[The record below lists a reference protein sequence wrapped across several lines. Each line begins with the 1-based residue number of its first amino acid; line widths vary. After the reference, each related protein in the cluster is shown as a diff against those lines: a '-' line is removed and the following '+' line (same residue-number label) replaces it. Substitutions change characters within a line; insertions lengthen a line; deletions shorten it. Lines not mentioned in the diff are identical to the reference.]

1 MTGLRQRYEDE
12 GGFAGGLAGLLFGLL
27 IFLLGS
33 FLVAYAWAVVQ
44 TKAAVVDASRQAA
57 RTYVEAPA
65 AADAYAAARQAALV
79 SLGSR
84 GRDPGRAR
92 VDLISGGFGRCER
105 ITIAVSYP
113 APAMVVPLIHLL
125 GGSTVTGRHSEIV
138 DPYRSGVPGIAR
150 CA

>member
-1 MTGLRQRYEDE
+1 MTRFRQRYSDQR
-12 GGFAGGLAGLLFGLL
+12 GFTGGLAGLLFGFL

-44 TKAAVVDASRQAA
+44 TKAAVVDAARQAA
-57 RTYVEAPA
+57 RTYVEAPTA
-65 AADAYAAARQAALV
+65 MDAYPSARQAAFL
-79 SLGSR
+79 SLSDR
-84 GRDPGRAR
+84 GRDPARAR

-113 APAMVVPLIHLL
+113 APVMVLPLIHLI

-138 DPYRSGVPGIAR
+138 DPYRSGVPGVAR

>member
-1 MTGLRQRYEDE
+1 MTRIRQRYGDQR
-12 GGFAGGLAGLLFGLL
+12 GFTGGLAGLLFGFL

-33 FLVAYAWAVVQ
+33 FLIAYAWAVVQ
-44 TKAAVVDASRQAA
+44 TKAAVVDAARQAA

-65 AADAYAAARQAALV
+65 AVDAYTSAREAAFV
-79 SLGSR
+79 SLSSK
-84 GRDPGRAR
+84 GRDPARAR
-92 VDLISGGFGRCER
+92 VDLISGGFGRCVR

-113 APAMVVPLIHLL
+113 APVMVLPLIHLI

>member
-1 MTGLRQRYEDE
+1 MSRIRQRFSDDR
-12 GGFAGGLAGLLFGLL
+12 GFTGGLAGLLFGFL

-57 RTYVEAPA
+57 RTYVEAPTA
-65 AADAYAAARQAALV
+65 VDAYVSARQAAFT
-79 SLGSR
+79 SLDNR
-84 GRDPGRAR
+84 GRDPTRAR
-92 VDLISGGFGRCER
+92 VYLISGGFGRCER

-113 APAMVVPLIHLL
+113 APLIALPLIHLI

-138 DPYRSGVPGIAR
+138 DPYRSGVPGNAR
-150 CA
+150 CG